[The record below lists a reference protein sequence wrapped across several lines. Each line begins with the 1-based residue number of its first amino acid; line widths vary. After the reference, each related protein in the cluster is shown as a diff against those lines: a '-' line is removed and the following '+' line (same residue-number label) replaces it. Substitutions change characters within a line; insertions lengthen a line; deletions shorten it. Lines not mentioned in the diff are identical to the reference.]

1 MIAMSTRREARTV
14 PEVPEP
20 RFRVRVALIA
30 AVRRGYDDGGE
41 SSAGNPFE
49 RRAARSARFS

>member
-30 AVRRGYDDGGE
+30 AVRRGYDGGE

>member
-1 MIAMSTRREARTV
+1 MSTRREARTV

-30 AVRRGYDDGGE
+30 AVRRGYDDGGQ